1 MCVSHSLA
9 GVATPLLL
17 IVSTGMAIPVY
28 RGIKLDTENCV

>member
-1 MCVSHSLA
+1 MCVKLT
-9 GVATPLLL
+9 GWCGPPLLL